1 MAIRHGSFTRSTCE
15 NQHQVTN
22 DRNEVNYLTTQLFN
36 YLTIQR
42 NQMETRTVLFVDD
55 EIEILNSLKRLLR
68 AEPYQSFFAESGQ
81 EALGILERETIHVIV
96 TDLGMPEM
104 DGLALLKQVQER
116 YPDIIRL
123 VLSVHGDRDSIL
135 NAINRGNVY
144 RYIFKPWDNVEL
156 KLTIKQAIDQ
166 FNLQQERRDLL
177 KKLEEYNRL
186 LEKRVEDRTK
196 QLLAIEKQA
205 EIGKHASQIVHN
217 LNSPLQAVRGGLDLA
232 NLVLS
237 HENPDL
243 KKVIDYLHIIDSSTS
258 DLGKIVAGILT
269 HVRDRT
275 LFINEQIDFNEIIK
289 GELELLKL
297 NPTYKLQI
305 EKKVDLSD
313 NLPRILANPI
323 HIKQIVDNLLN
334 NAIDAMEHSPEK
346 RLAVVTCLEDKA
358 VLIRISDTG
367 EGIAEE
373 DLPKIYSP
381 YFTTKPIGKGT
392 GLGLAS
398 VKTMVDAYSGDI
410 QVESE
415 KGEGTTFIV
424 RIPIERPIFQN

>member
-1 MAIRHGSFTRSTCE
+1 
-15 NQHQVTN
+15 
-22 DRNEVNYLTTQLFN
+22 
-36 YLTIQR
+36 
-42 NQMETRTVLFVDD
+42 
-55 EIEILNSLKRLLR
+55 
-68 AEPYQSFFAESGQ
+68 
-81 EALGILERETIHVIV
+81 
-96 TDLGMPEM
+96 MPEM
-104 DGLALLKQVQER
+104 DGLTLLKQVQER

-123 VLSVHGDRDSIL
+123 VLSAHGDRDSIL
-135 NAINRGNVY
+135 NAINIGNVY
-144 RYIFKPWDNVEL
+144 RYIYKPWDNVEL
-156 KLTIKQAIDQ
+156 KLTIKQAIDH

-186 LEKRVEDRTK
+186 LEKRVEDRTN

-217 LNSPLQAVRGGLDLA
+217 LKNPLQAISGGFDLVRLA
-232 NLVLS
+232 LS

-289 GELELLKL
+289 GELELFKL
-297 NPTYKLQI
+297 NPTYKHQI

-346 RLAVVTCLEDKA
+346 CLTVETRFEDKSVA
-358 VLIRISDTG
+358 IRISDTG

-381 YFTTKPIGKGT
+381 DFTTKPIGKGT

-398 VKTMVDAYSGDI
+398 VKAMVDAYSGDI
-410 QVESE
+410 QVKSR

-424 RIPIERPIFQN
+424 RIPIERPMLQN

>member
-1 MAIRHGSFTRSTCE
+1 
-15 NQHQVTN
+15 
-22 DRNEVNYLTTQLFN
+22 
-36 YLTIQR
+36 
-42 NQMETRTVLFVDD
+42 METRTVLFVDD

-205 EIGKHASQIVHN
+205 EIGKQASQIVHN

>member
-1 MAIRHGSFTRSTCE
+1 MKS
-15 NQHQVTN
+15 
-22 DRNEVNYLTTQLFN
+22 
-36 YLTIQR
+36 
-42 NQMETRTVLFVDD
+42 RTVLFVDD

-81 EALGILERETIHVIV
+81 EALGILEREAIHVIV

-104 DGLALLKQVQER
+104 DGLTLLKQVQER

-123 VLSVHGDRDSIL
+123 VLSAHGDRDSIL

-144 RYIFKPWDNVEL
+144 RYIYKPWDNVEL

-205 EIGKHASQIVHN
+205 EIGKQASQIVHN

-297 NPTYKLQI
+297 NPTYKHQI

-346 RLAVVTCLEDKA
+346 RLTVETCLEDKA

-367 EGIAEE
+367 DGIAEE
-373 DLPKIYSP
+373 DIPKIYFP
-381 YFTTKPIGKGT
+381 DFTTKPIGKGT

-410 QVESE
+410 QVKSR
-415 KGEGTTFIV
+415 KGEGTTFIF
-424 RIPIERPIFQN
+424 RIPVQQPIFQD

>member
-1 MAIRHGSFTRSTCE
+1 
-15 NQHQVTN
+15 
-22 DRNEVNYLTTQLFN
+22 
-36 YLTIQR
+36 
-42 NQMETRTVLFVDD
+42 
-55 EIEILNSLKRLLR
+55 
-68 AEPYQSFFAESGQ
+68 
-81 EALGILERETIHVIV
+81 
-96 TDLGMPEM
+96 MPEM
-104 DGLALLKQVQER
+104 DGLTLLKQVQER

-123 VLSVHGDRDSIL
+123 VLSAHGDRDSIL

-144 RYIFKPWDNVEL
+144 RYIYKPWDNVEL

-205 EIGKHASQIVHN
+205 EIGKQASQIVHN

-297 NPTYKLQI
+297 NPTYKHQI

-346 RLAVVTCLEDKA
+346 RLTVETCLEDKA

-367 EGIAEE
+367 DGIAEE
-373 DLPKIYSP
+373 DIPKIYFP
-381 YFTTKPIGKGT
+381 DFTTKPIGKGT

-410 QVESE
+410 QVKSR
-415 KGEGTTFIV
+415 KGEGTTFIF
-424 RIPIERPIFQN
+424 RIPVQQPIFQD